1 MAEESENN
9 QSSTGIEYAGK
20 RKWGYD
26 VDQVNEFLERAHEMY
41 DRNDGELTQQDIQSA
56 AFTFTKGG
64 YVIAEVDAALARLE
78 HAVVDKETA
87 RQIAGNGA
95 VAWQARTQQLYSMIS
110 DHAKR
115 SHKDRFI
122 RGEKKRPSYDVKQV
136 DRLVDQII
144 TKSADDLGVRSMSGE
159 EAKDLADLN
168 SSTVANVIFTQRK
181 GSRGYDER
189 QVDYYLDACVQLL
202 SRVESYARITDYNEK
217 NAAAAAAAQPVGAR
231 TVPVAPQSQ
240 PVSGLNNVPVSPLIA
255 DNVSGPSADPTVPAA
270 QPLASSYQSA
280 QQAQTTQPAAS
291 SSSFDAVQTNVQPAS
306 ADDFGAASS
315 STFDFNTTV
324 PDAAAPVIPN
334 LPDGVGT
341 QGNSSN
347 ASVPSQD
354 TATDASSSL
363 AALANMAHTTENLS
377 NNTEEA
383 PFATPQVPTL
393 NTPLQGNAD
402 NGATGADS
410 APLFGASSSNAGGK
424 PATTLN
430 NSDVDIPDISFP
442 DYSAFKGDDQKTGE

>member
-26 VDQVNEFLERAHEMY
+26 VDQVNDFLERAHEMY

-87 RQIAGNGA
+87 RQIAGNGS

-110 DHAKR
+110 AHAKR
-115 SHKDRFI
+115 SHSDRFI
-122 RGEKKRPSYDVKQV
+122 RGERKHPSYDVKQV
-136 DRLVDQII
+136 DRLIDQII
-144 TKSADDLGVRSMSGE
+144 TKSADDLGVRSMSSD

-217 NAAAAAAAQPVGAR
+217 NAVAAAAAQPAG
-231 TVPVAPQSQ
+231 VPVAAPMAVPAVPQSQ
-240 PVSGLNNVPVSPLIA
+240 PVSGINNAPVSPLINSNTTA
-255 DNVSGPSADPTVPAA
+255 PFADPTVPSAQTAA
-270 QPLASSYQSA
+270 PAYQPTEPTQPL
-280 QQAQTTQPAAS
+280 QTAAS
-291 SSSFDAVQTNVQPAS
+291 STAFDAFQTSTTPTTTGDS
-306 ADDFGAASS
+306 AATSS
-315 STFDFNTTV
+315 STFDFNTAVSDT
-324 PDAAAPVIPN
+324 PAPAAPVIPN

-341 QGNSSN
+341 SSGTTNATTPSQGN
-347 ASVPSQD
+347 
-354 TATDASSSL
+354 TDGADANSSL
-363 AALANMAHTTENLS
+363 AALANMANTTQSASSDAE
-377 NNTEEA
+377 TA
-383 PFATPQVPTL
+383 AFTPEMPTF
-393 NTPLQGNAD
+393 NTPVQGNAGNTD
-402 NGATGADS
+402 VNTNAT
-410 APLFGASSSNAGGK
+410 SNANAAS
-424 PATTLN
+424 PLSTP
-430 NSDVDIPDISFP
+430 DVDIPDISFP
-442 DYSAFKGDDQKTGE
+442 DFGAPKSDDQKTGE

>member
-1 MAEESENN
+1 MAEQSENN

-110 DHAKR
+110 AHAKR

-280 QQAQTTQPAAS
+280 QPATTTQPAAS
-291 SSSFDAVQTNVQPAS
+291 SSSFDAVQTNAQPAS
-306 ADDFGAASS
+306 TDDFGATS

-341 QGNSSN
+341 QDNNSN
-347 ASVPSQD
+347 ASASSQD
-354 TATDASSSL
+354 TATDANSSL
-363 AALANMAHTTENLS
+363 AALANMAQASANAS
-377 NNTEEA
+377 DNTETA
-383 PFATPQVPTL
+383 AFSAPQVP
-393 NTPLQGNAD
+393 A
-402 NGATGADS
+402 
-410 APLFGASSSNAGGK
+410 
-424 PATTLN
+424 LN
-430 NSDVDIPDISFP
+430 NPDVDIPDISFP
-442 DYSAFKGDDQKTGE
+442 DYSAFKGDDQQASE

>member
-26 VDQVNEFLERAHEMY
+26 VDQVDDFLQRAHEMY

-87 RQIAGNGA
+87 RQIAGNGN

-110 DHAKR
+110 AHAKR

-136 DRLVDQII
+136 DRLIDQII
-144 TKSADDLGVRSMSGE
+144 TKSADDLGVRSMSSD

-202 SRVESYARITDYNEK
+202 SRVESYARISDYNQK
-217 NAAAAAAAQPVGAR
+217 NAVAAAAQSAGMSAAPVA
-231 TVPVAPQSQ
+231 VPVVAQSQ
-240 PVSGLNNVPVSPLIA
+240 PDSGVNNASVNPLIG
-255 DNVSGPSADPTVPAA
+255 DNTTAPFVDPTIPSQSPAPVY
-270 QPLASSYQSA
+270 QPEP
-280 QQAQTTQPAAS
+280 AQTS
-291 SSSFDAVQTNVQPAS
+291 QT
-306 ADDFGAASS
+306 AASS
-315 STFDFNTTV
+315 STFDFNAAV
-324 PDAAAPVIPN
+324 PDTSSPVIPN
-334 LPDGVGT
+334 LPNGVGAQNNT
-341 QGNSSN
+341 PNT
-347 ASVPSQD
+347 AAPSQD
-354 TATDASSSL
+354 NAAGSDASSSL
-363 AALANMAHTTENLS
+363 AALANMANASGSAS
-377 NNTEEA
+377 NTAETAAFNPA
-383 PFATPQVPTL
+383 VPTI
-393 NTPLQGNAD
+393 NTPVQNNAGS
-402 NGATGADS
+402 GATGAGSED
-410 APLFGASSSNAGGK
+410 G
-424 PATTLN
+424 
-430 NSDVDIPDISFP
+430 IPNIAFP
-442 DYSAFKGDDQKTGE
+442 DFGTPKSDDQKTGE

>member
-26 VDQVNEFLERAHEMY
+26 VDQVDDFLERAHEMY

-87 RQIAGNGA
+87 RQIAGNGN

-110 DHAKR
+110 SHAKR

-144 TKSADDLGVRSMSGE
+144 TKTADDLGVRSMSSE

-181 GSRGYDER
+181 GNKGYDER

-217 NAAAAAAAQPVGAR
+217 NVAAGAAAPAGAPVAAPVA
-231 TVPVAPQSQ
+231 VPVVPETQ
-240 PVSGLNNVPVSPLIA
+240 PTAALNNGPVSPLI
-255 DNVSGPSADPTVPAA
+255 DSNDTTSFVDPTIPTSQSQAA
-270 QPLASSYQSA
+270 QSTATA
-280 QQAQTTQPAAS
+280 
-291 SSSFDAVQTNVQPAS
+291 
-306 ADDFGAASS
+306 
-315 STFDFNTTV
+315 TFDFNSTASNI
-324 PDAAAPVIPN
+324 DAPVIPN
-334 LPDGVGT
+334 LPDGVAAAAST
-341 QGNSSN
+341 AAPAQTN
-347 ASVPSQD
+347 ASG
-354 TATDASSSL
+354 ADANSSL
-363 AALANMAHTTENLS
+363 AALANMANSTSTSSEPETEAF
-377 NNTEEA
+377 A
-383 PFATPQVPTL
+383 PKVPTL
-393 NTPLQGNAD
+393 NTSLQGTAGAD
-402 NGATGADS
+402 NSG
-410 APLFGASSSNAGGK
+410 
-424 PATTLN
+424 
-430 NSDVDIPDISFP
+430 
-442 DYSAFKGDDQKTGE
+442 DQKIGE

>member
-26 VDQVNEFLERAHEMY
+26 IDQVNEFLERAHEMY

-87 RQIAGNGA
+87 RQITGDGA
-95 VAWQARTQQLYSMIS
+95 VAWQARTQQLYNMIS
-110 DHAKR
+110 AHAKR
-115 SHKDRFI
+115 GHKDRFM

-144 TKSADDLGVRSMSGE
+144 TKSSDDLDVRSMSSE

-202 SRVESYARITDYNEK
+202 SRVESYARITDYNAK
-217 NAAAAAAAQPVGAR
+217 NAAAASATQPVETH
-231 TVPVAPQSQ
+231 TVPVVAQSQ
-240 PVSGLNNVPVSPLIA
+240 PVSGLDDAPVSPLIA
-255 DNVSGPSADPTVPAA
+255 DNALAPSADPTIPAA
-270 QPLASSYQSA
+270 HPHASSYQPA
-280 QQAQTTQPAAS
+280 EPAPTTQPAAS
-291 SSSFDAVQTNVQPAS
+291 SSSPDAFQTNARPTS
-306 ADDFGAASS
+306 TDDFGAASP
-315 STFDFNTTV
+315 STFDFNMAV
-324 PDAAAPVIPN
+324 PDTAAPVIPN

-341 QGNSSN
+341 QGGTAN
-347 ASVPSQD
+347 ASAPSQSS
-354 TATDASSSL
+354 ATDASSSL
-363 AALANMAHTTENLS
+363 AALANMTHGAEASS
-377 NNTEEA
+377 NSAEQA
-383 PFATPQVPTL
+383 SFATPQVPTL
-393 NTPLQGNAD
+393 GTPVQSNGNNGNAD
-402 NGATGADS
+402 AGAAS
-410 APLFGASSSNAGGK
+410 LFGDADRNMDTK
-424 PATTLN
+424 PATSLN
-430 NSDVDIPDISFP
+430 DPDVDIPDISFP
-442 DYSAFKGDDQKTGE
+442 DYSAFKSDDQKTGE

>member
-26 VDQVNEFLERAHEMY
+26 IDQVNEFLERAHEMY

-87 RQIAGNGA
+87 RQITGDGA
-95 VAWQARTQQLYSMIS
+95 VAWQARTQQLYNMIS
-110 DHAKR
+110 AHAKR
-115 SHKDRFI
+115 GHKDRFM

-144 TKSADDLGVRSMSGE
+144 TKSSDDLDVRSMSSE

-202 SRVESYARITDYNEK
+202 SRVESYARITDYNAK
-217 NAAAAAAAQPVGAR
+217 NATASAAAQPSAAP
-231 TVPVAPQSQ
+231 TPVPVVAPVQ
-240 PVSGLNNVPVSPLIA
+240 PVSASGNASVSPLIDDNATVPFA
-255 DNVSGPSADPTVPAA
+255 DQPIPSAPSPAPLYQAA
-270 QPLASSYQSA
+270 QPTEPA
-280 QQAQTTQPAAS
+280 QNAQTTVS
-291 SSSFDAVQTNVQPAS
+291 SGSFDAFQADNQTVSN
-306 ADDFGAASS
+306 DFGTASS
-315 STFDFNTTV
+315 STFDFNTAV
-324 PDAAAPVIPN
+324 PNTPAPVIPN
-334 LPDGVGT
+334 LPDGVGAT
-341 QGNSSN
+341 GNNVPQPVQGTE
-347 ASVPSQD
+347 A
-354 TATDASSSL
+354 DANSSL
-363 AALANMAHTTENLS
+363 AALASMAHTAENTS
-377 NNTEEA
+377 KNAETAAFN
-383 PFATPQVPTL
+383 PQMPTL
-393 NTPLQGNAD
+393 STPSQDIAGNDA
-402 NGATGADS
+402 AS
-410 APLFGASSSNAGGK
+410 ASSDAE
-424 PATTLN
+424 
-430 NSDVDIPDISFP
+430 IPNILFP
-442 DYSAFKGDDQKTGE
+442 DPSAGKSDDQKTGE